1 MKTKF
6 HKRSLFISIM
16 CFVIAGI
23 ALILLLTSC
32 GGGGSQL
39 AVLVK
44 EDGIFTPLGF
54 QVAIPQSIY
63 THGLYFETHT
73 ITDKEAIKIILLS
86 WIDQWARYYLTL
98 GRMISVFDND
108 KEEWTQRPVVLED
121 FVNIPIVLFDDFKF
135 TCNAVNAP
143 TGWCAGLL
151 DNGII
156 GSAIYY
162 EWSGLENPP
171 PYNYPPH
178 TLAWSTR
185 TLKWWAG
192 IIPDSQIGMPSLIHE
207 WDEVFGQA
215 VN

>member
-1 MKTKF
+1 MNKTII
-6 HKRSLFISIM
+6 RDILRGIVLWVMVTIFIIIVSMFI
-16 CFVIAGI
+16 G
-23 ALILLLTSC
+23 C
-32 GGGGSQL
+32 GGGGDSQL
-39 AVLVK
+39 EVLVK
-44 EDGIFTPLGF
+44 DTTFTPLGF

-73 ITDKEAIKIILLS
+73 ITDRDAIKFTLLS
-86 WIDQWARYYLTL
+86 WVDQRAREYIAL
-98 GRMISVFDND
+98 RQVN
-108 KEEWTQRPVVLED
+108 LED
-121 FVNIPIVLFDDFKF
+121 FVHYPIVLFDDFKF
-135 TCNAVNAP
+135 ACSAVNAP

-151 DNGII
+151 DGGVI
-156 GSAIYY
+156 GSAIYQ
-162 EWSGLENPP
+162 EWSGIENIP

>member
-6 HKRSLFISIM
+6 QRRCLLIAMIIGFII
-16 CFVIAGI
+16 VGI
-23 ALILLLTSC
+23 IFIFFLNGC
-32 GGGGSQL
+32 GGGDSQIGL
-39 AVLVK
+39 LIK
-44 EDGIFTPLGF
+44 DTPFTPLGF
-54 QVAIPQSIY
+54 QVGIPQSIY

-73 ITDKEAIKIILLS
+73 ITNKDAIKITLLS
-86 WIDQWARYYLTL
+86 WVDQRAREYLTL
-98 GRMISVFDND
+98 GRMIPVYDND

-121 FVNIPIVLFDDFKF
+121 LLPHPIVLFDDFKF
-135 TCNAVNAP
+135 ACSAVNAP

-151 DNGII
+151 DGGII
-156 GSAIYY
+156 GASIYY

-192 IIPDSQIGMPSLIHE
+192 IIPDTQIGIPSLLHE